1 MARSYD
7 RETKHYDFKVLTH
20 LVETGQ
26 ATFFDGPG
34 IYVIKTEDGTVAVR
48 PHQVIFTPDPAPFTV
63 VVEEKVPSPM
73 DGYSGQ
79 EKYDGEDVGPG
90 GVVYDSMLE
99 LAERWIAT
107 EGVPGMDPLYLVR
120 RMLDDERYEATI
132 RDQVANGQRVTER
145 AAARRACSLGD
156 EAEELLRHFGA

>member
-48 PHQVIFTPDPAPFTV
+48 PHQVIFTPDPAPFTI
-63 VVEEKVPSPM
+63 VEERVPSPM
-73 DGYSGQ
+73 DGYSCK
-79 EKYDGEDVGPG
+79 EEFDGEDSGPG
-90 GVVYDSMLE
+90 GVVYDDAVE
-99 LAERWIAT
+99 LARRVLARRGDTAT
-107 EGVPGMDPLYLVR
+107 DPLILVR
-120 RMLDDERYEATI
+120 RILDERSYARQLREELEATTS
-132 RDQVANGQRVTER
+132 RPARVSRSQDQ
-145 AAARRACSLGD
+145 
-156 EAEELLRHFGA
+156 EELLRHFGG